1 MNTAAYRPPQ
11 YAYTTAPTAPYM
23 VGGAPTTVTT
33 PVVMHGGGAHANVD
47 GVYVTENYVGPVS
60 TILGCVL
67 LGPFLCPLVFFCPVR
82 DAMRF
87 FLRATRDLDAGD
99 GGRTT
104 RRRDD

>member
-33 PVVMHGGGAHANVD
+33 PVVRGDVAVVMHGGGAHANVD

-87 FLRATRDLDAGD
+87 F
-99 GGRTT
+99 
-104 RRRDD
+104 

>member
-1 MNTAAYRPPQ
+1 
-11 YAYTTAPTAPYM
+11 M

-82 DAMRF
+82 DATRDVRCV

-99 GGRTT
+99 EGRTT
-104 RRRDD
+104 R